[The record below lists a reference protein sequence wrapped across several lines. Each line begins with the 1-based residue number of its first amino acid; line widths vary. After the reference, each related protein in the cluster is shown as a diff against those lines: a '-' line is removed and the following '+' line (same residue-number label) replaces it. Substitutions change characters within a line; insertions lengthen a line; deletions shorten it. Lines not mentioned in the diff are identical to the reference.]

1 MNEALVAA
9 GSSLSMPPDLLEMS
23 CTGRTVQDLQDM
35 VATLEW
41 LDAGSLIAAL
51 AGLVEQAPG
60 QHADQFPLPLPLA
73 ELMARLGRANGQQ
86 LVASGPMSDLPM
98 ALADEAVERTY
109 ASASHSALSEAL
121 ILISGAM
128 MVTQA
133 QGTTAPQTD
142 VVLSVPPMGVRIPD
156 TGSAGKQRS
165 RRSEAVGL
173 QEAHEL
179 ATRRAVVL
187 GPASLLFDKTEYAL
201 RETLVRDDSIDMVIQ
216 LPAQTLWGTSIPP
229 VLIVLDHQRKLGAPI
244 TFIDAARL
252 LPDTSRQRLKPL
264 HQNPDFWEAL
274 SQVIA
279 SDSLSGEASRHISQ
293 NEIESNDFDL
303 SVHRYIAG
311 DATQKISDLEEA
323 RSLSEVAEIV
333 RAQTLKGE
341 EGDDGRLFIEIG
353 GRDINASGQIH
364 IEEPYKEVMVAGHA
378 RKRAEQQ
385 QLRPGD
391 VLLIGKGSIGRVA
404 LVGEDC
410 GENWVA
416 GQVFLIIRAQKR
428 GRVRPEYLYRYLASP
443 MVQQYLKEIAS
454 GTSIPVLKANDIK
467 HLPVPAPSLEAQGQV
482 VDVHRQ
488 IMEEYE
494 AIKAHQAKIEA
505 LSQQYWAI

>member
-1 MNEALVAA
+1 
-9 GSSLSMPPDLLEMS
+9 
-23 CTGRTVQDLQDM
+23 
-35 VATLEW
+35 
-41 LDAGSLIAAL
+41 
-51 AGLVEQAPG
+51 
-60 QHADQFPLPLPLA
+60 
-73 ELMARLGRANGQQ
+73 
-86 LVASGPMSDLPM
+86 M

-109 ASASHSALSEAL
+109 VSASHSALSEAL
-121 ILISGAM
+121 MLISGAM

-133 QGTTAPQTD
+133 HGTHAATAPQAD

-156 TGSAGKQRS
+156 SGGAEKQRP

-179 ATRRAVVL
+179 STRRAAVL

-201 RETLVRDDSIDMVIQ
+201 RETLVRNDAIDMVIQ
-216 LPAQTLWGTSIPP
+216 LPGQTLRGTSIPP
-229 VLIVLDHQRKLGAPI
+229 VLLVLDHQRRPKAPI

-264 HQNPDFWEAL
+264 HQNLEFWEAL
-274 SQVIA
+274 NQLIELGS
-279 SDSLSGEASRHISQ
+279 STSEASRQVTLS
-293 NEIESNDFDL
+293 EIEQNDFDL
-303 SVHRYIAG
+303 SVSRYVAG

-323 RSLSEVAEIV
+323 RSLNEVAEIV
-333 RAQTLKGE
+333 RAQVLKSE

-353 GRDINASGQIH
+353 GRDIDASGQIH
-364 IEEPYKEVMVAGHA
+364 IEAPCKEIVVAGRA

-428 GRVRPEYLYRYLASP
+428 DRLRPEYLYRYLASP
-443 MVQQYLKEIAS
+443 MVQQYLKEIVS

-467 HLPVPAPSLEAQGQV
+467 HLPVPVPSLEAQEQV
-482 VDVHRQ
+482 VDVHSQ

-505 LSQQYWAI
+505 LSQQYWAV